1 MAIHDWSLGFYQLTS
16 SEITRKAKSNLAF
29 ALNVLPKER
38 RDDMVVFYAF
48 CRVIDDI
55 ADEESR
61 PVPQRKAELAQWRV
75 GLTEGFSAPDD
86 FQQEVVA
93 MQKKYQIPQELMIAI
108 IDGCDMDTAPQR
120 FQTWEELQGYTWK
133 VACAVGLISLKL
145 FGASHP
151 QSEIYAVHLGHA
163 LQLTNILRDVAEDI
177 ENGHRIYLPLAD
189 LEKFGYSED
198 DLVDRKYDDR
208 FIALMSFETERC
220 AALYE
225 QARASL
231 PAEDRKAL
239 VCAEVMREIYHT
251 VLTQMRADKFRVFEK
266 RYSLSKFR
274 KMAILAKYMIS

>member
-1 MAIHDWSLGFYQLTS
+1 MTS

-55 ADEESR
+55 ADEESL

-75 GLTEGFSAPDD
+75 GLLEGFSQPSD

-93 MQKKYQIPQELMIAI
+93 MQQKYQIPTALMIAI

-120 FQTWEELQGYTWK
+120 FQTWEDLQTYTWK

-145 FGASHP
+145 FGATHP
-151 QSEIYAVHLGHA
+151 LSETYAVHLGHA
-163 LQLTNILRDVAEDI
+163 LQLTNILRDVGEDMA
-177 ENGHRIYLPLAD
+177 NGQRIYLPLAD
-189 LEKFGYSED
+189 LEKFGYSEE
-198 DLVDRKYDDR
+198 DLVSRKYDDR
-208 FIALMSFETERC
+208 FIALMTFETERC
-220 AALYE
+220 ASLYE

-251 VLTQMRADKFRVFEK
+251 VLTQMRADKFHVFEK

-274 KMAILAKYMIS
+274 KMAILAKHMIS